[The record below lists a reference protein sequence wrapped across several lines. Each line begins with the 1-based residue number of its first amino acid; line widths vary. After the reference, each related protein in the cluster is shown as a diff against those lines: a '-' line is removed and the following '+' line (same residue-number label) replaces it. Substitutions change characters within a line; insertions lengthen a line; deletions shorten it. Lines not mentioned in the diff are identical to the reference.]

1 MKPSADCV
9 FAMDRRA
16 EGDRVAG
23 MKQLMQA
30 AKLMDEIL
38 KQANTQAKASALIAK
53 WSDKELGPNPL
64 ATAAAL
70 EARNQVYGW
79 GR

>member
-1 MKPSADCV
+1 MN
-9 FAMDRRA
+9 
-16 EGDRVAG
+16 E
-23 MKQLMQA
+23 L
-30 AKLMDEIL
+30 L
-38 KQANTQAKASALIAK
+38 KASALTQEILKAANTMDKANALISK
-53 WSDKELGPNPL
+53 WRANRDGSFRDLGPNPA

>member
-1 MKPSADCV
+1 MEKLL
-9 FAMDRRA
+9 
-16 EGDRVAG
+16 
-23 MKQLMQA
+23 KA
-30 AKLMDEIL
+30 AALTEEIL
-38 KQANTQAKASALIAK
+38 KWANTMERASSLIKK
-53 WSDKELGPNPL
+53 WSDKDLGPNPI